1 MPSPQ
6 APATWLFTRD
16 HETIWVVRPEAY
28 LLQMFGP
35 GTSRKQYR
43 FAGESEMQLFQITL
57 AEDLTST
64 GWILW
69 AVDRDRRNGER
80 RRSGRGTPDR
90 RTRHDTSAEGQPM
103 QL

>member
-1 MPSPQ
+1 
-6 APATWLFTRD
+6 
-16 HETIWVVRPEAY
+16 
-28 LLQMFGP
+28 
-35 GTSRKQYR
+35 
-43 FAGESEMQLFQITL
+43 MQLFQITL

-69 AVDRDRRNGER
+69 AVDRDRRHGER

-90 RTRHDTSAEGQPM
+90 RARHETTTEGQPM